1 MLDEKELDNFVDE
14 DQEKEEENIE
24 ETNETEEDQIEENTP
39 VDEETLENIEE
50 GIVPELIDKDLS
62 SLVKSSFLEYAM
74 SVIVSRALPDVR
86 DGLKPVHRRII
97 FGMNELGNG
106 PDKPHKKC
114 ARIVGDVMGRFHPHG
129 DSSIYSALV
138 RLAQPFSVRYT
149 LVDGHGNFGSIDG
162 DGAAAMRYT
171 EARMSKIALEMVR
184 DIKKDTADFMD
195 NYDGEEQEP
204 VVLPSRFPNLLV
216 NGSNGI
222 AVGMATNIPPHNLT
236 ETINAVQAI
245 ARNPELT
252 PFEIME
258 NYLYGPDFPTAGIIL
273 GRSGIKQAYET
284 GQGSIIIRSK
294 CRIEEMHNG
303 KKRIVITEIPY
314 QVNKAA
320 MIEAMGKL
328 VHEKVIDGITDI
340 RDESNKEG
348 IRVVIELRKDVVAE
362 VILNQLYKLTQLQ
375 VSYGIIM
382 LALHN
387 GEPKIMPINEVL
399 KDYFDFQCEVIERRT
414 RFDLN
419 KALDRLH
426 ILEGLLTAIDN
437 IDEVVHIIRSSKTNE
452 MAKNNLMERFNLS
465 DVQTK
470 AILDMRLAR
479 LTGLE
484 RDSIA
489 GEIASLNQ
497 AIMEYRAILA
507 DHEKVV
513 DIVVKE
519 LEEIKQ
525 RYGDERRTEISNDT
539 SMIDDEDLI
548 PQEDI
553 IITITSGGYI
563 KRQDPDTFR
572 SQKRGG
578 KGVKGMSTH
587 EDDLVEQIIYSKTHA
602 DLLIFTNLG
611 KVYRIRG
618 YKVPAATKTSK
629 GTPYVN
635 LFDFEKDEKIN
646 SIVTV
651 DEYIQGQHLFFAT
664 RDGVVKRTPIE
675 EFKLIR
681 QNGKKCITMR
691 EGDELIDVKL
701 TTGHSIICISCDNG
715 KMVKFHEE
723 DVRPM
728 GRTASGV
735 RGMNVDGGAVVG
747 LSTGDEGDLILT
759 ISENGYGKL
768 SHLEDY
774 RLTQR
779 GKKGVSTLNMTE
791 KTGKIVT
798 TKSVNGDE
806 DIMVITVNGILI
818 RTSLKEVSV
827 VGRNTQGV
835 KIIRIKDNEQ
845 VSSIAVVKVSEQDEE
860 IENIDETVENS
871 NETIENSTENVE
883 NQEQESES
891 NQEQVTEEENA
902 QNN

>member
-1 MLDEKELDNFVDE
+1 MLEEKELLENFVDE
-14 DQEKEEENIE
+14 EEEKEEEILE
-24 ETNETEEDQIEENTP
+24 EEQGLED
-39 VDEETLENIEE
+39 LEE
-50 GIVPELIDKDLS
+50 GIVPELIEKDLS
-62 SLVKSSFLEYAM
+62 QIVKSSFLEYAM

-97 FGMNELGNG
+97 YGMNELGNG

-114 ARIVGDVMGRFHPHG
+114 ARIVGDVMGRYHPHG

-149 LVDGHGNFGSIDG
+149 LVDGHGNNGSIDG

-184 DIKKDTADFMD
+184 DIKKDTVDFMD

-204 VVLPSRFPNLLV
+204 VVLPARFPNLLV

-252 PFEIME
+252 PLEIME

-303 KKRIVITEIPY
+303 KKRIIITEIPY
-314 QVNKAA
+314 QVNKAN
-320 MIEAMGKL
+320 MIESIGKL
-328 VHEKVIDGITDI
+328 VHEKVIEGITDI

-348 IRVVIELRKDVVAE
+348 IRVVIEVRKDVVAE

-382 LALHN
+382 LALHK
-387 GEPKIMPINEVL
+387 GEPKIMSINEVL

-426 ILEGLLTAIDN
+426 VLEGLLTAIDN
-437 IDEVVHIIRSSKTNE
+437 IDEVVHIIRNSKTNE
-452 MAKNNLMERFNLS
+452 NARNALMERFNLS
-465 DVQTK
+465 EIQTR

-489 GEIASLNQ
+489 NEIASLNEMI
-497 AIMEYRAILA
+497 ARFREILS
-507 DHEKVV
+507 DHQKVV
-513 DIVVKE
+513 DIVVEE
-519 LEEIKQ
+519 LEEIKEK
-525 RYGDERRTEISNDT
+525 YGDERKTEISNDT

-548 PQEDI
+548 PEEDI

-587 EDDLVEQIIYSKTHA
+587 EDDLVEQIVYSKTHA
-602 DLLIFTNLG
+602 DLLFFTNLG

-618 YKVPAATKTSK
+618 YKVPAATKNSK
-629 GTPYVN
+629 GTPYIN
-635 LFDFEKDEKIN
+635 LFDFEKEEKIK
-646 SIVTV
+646 SIVTF
-651 DEYIQGQHLFFAT
+651 DEYVEGQHLFFAT
-664 RDGVVKRTPIE
+664 KDGVVKRTSIE

-681 QNGKKCITMR
+681 QNGKKAITMR
-691 EGDELIDVKL
+691 EGDELVDVKL
-701 TTGHSIICISCDNG
+701 TTGSSIICMSCDNG
-715 KMVKFHEE
+715 RMVKFHEE

-735 RGMNVDGGAVVG
+735 RGMNTAGGNVVG
-747 LSTGDEGDLILT
+747 LSTADEGELVFV
-759 ISENGYGKL
+759 ISEHGYGKL
-768 SHLEDY
+768 SKLEDY

-779 GKKGVSTLNMTE
+779 GSKGVTTLNMTE
-791 KTGKIVT
+791 KTGKIIT

-806 DIMVITVNGILI
+806 DIMVITEGGILI

-835 KIIRIKDNEQ
+835 KIIRIKDNEK
-845 VSSIAVVKVSEQDEE
+845 VSSIAVVKSEEVEE
-860 IENIDETVENS
+860 TTEQVQEEN
-871 NETIENSTENVE
+871 
-883 NQEQESES
+883 
-891 NQEQVTEEENA
+891 QVTEVTENKE
-902 QNN
+902 

>member
-1 MLDEKELDNFVDE
+1 MIEDNKEIENFD
-14 DQEKEEENIE
+14 DEENKD
-24 ETNETEEDQIEENTP
+24 NEQEVVNEENEKII
-39 VDEETLENIEE
+39 DEAIDEQELENIEE
-50 GIVPELIDKDLS
+50 GIVPELIDKDLAGI
-62 SLVKSSFLEYAM
+62 VKSSFLEYAM

-114 ARIVGDVMGRFHPHG
+114 ARIVGDVMGRYHPHG

-184 DIKKDTADFMD
+184 DIKKDTVDFMD

-204 VVLPSRFPNLLV
+204 IVLPSRFPNLLV

-222 AVGMATNIPPHNLT
+222 AVGMATNIPPHNLI

-245 ARNPELT
+245 ARNPTLT
-252 PFEIME
+252 PLEIME

-294 CRIEEMHNG
+294 TRIEEMHNG
-303 KKRIVITEIPY
+303 KKRIIITEIPY
-314 QVNKAA
+314 QVNKSA

-328 VHEKVIDGITDI
+328 VHEKIIDGITDI

-348 IRVVIELRKDVVAE
+348 IRVVIEVRKDVVAE
-362 VILNQLYKLTQLQ
+362 VILNQLFKLTQLQ

-387 GEPKIMPINEVL
+387 GEPKIMSITEVL

-414 RFDLN
+414 RYDLN

-437 IDEVVHIIRSSKTNE
+437 IDEVVRIIRASKTNE
-452 MAKNNLMERFNLS
+452 IAKNSLMERFNLT

-484 RDSIA
+484 RESIV
-489 GEIASLNQ
+489 GEINSLNE
-497 AIMEYRAILA
+497 AIMEYRAILT
-507 DHEKVV
+507 DHQKVV

-525 RYGDERRTEISNDT
+525 KYGDERRTEISNDT

-563 KRQDPDTFR
+563 KRQDPDSFR

-587 EDDLVEQIIYSKTHA
+587 DDDLVEQIIYSKTHA

-629 GTPYVN
+629 GTPYIN
-635 LFDFEKDEKIN
+635 LFDFEKEEKIR
-646 SIVTV
+646 SIVTF
-651 DEYIQGQHLFFAT
+651 DEYVTGQHLFFAT
-664 RDGVVKRTPIE
+664 RDGIVKRTSIE

-681 QNGKKCITMR
+681 QNGKKCIAMR
-691 EGDELIDVKL
+691 EGDELVDVKL
-701 TTGHSIICISCDNG
+701 TTGHSIICMSCDNG

-723 DVRPM
+723 DVRAM

-735 RGMNVDGGAVVG
+735 KGMNVDGGHVVG
-747 LSTGDEGDLILT
+747 LSTGDEGNLIFV
-759 ISENGYGKL
+759 ISEHGYGKL
-768 SHLEDY
+768 SKIEDY

-779 GKKGVSTLNMTE
+779 GSKGVATMNMTD
-791 KTGKIVT
+791 KTGKILT
-798 TKSVNGDE
+798 TKSVNGNE
-806 DIMVITVNGILI
+806 DIMVITIDGILI
-818 RTSLKEVSV
+818 RTSLKEVNV

-845 VSSIAVVKVSEQDEE
+845 VSSIAVVKA
-860 IENIDETVENS
+860 
-871 NETIENSTENVE
+871 
-883 NQEQESES
+883 
-891 NQEQVTEEENA
+891 TEEESKENPEETSKE
-902 QNN
+902 NNEENLGNTETGQKDSTQTEENTENKE

>member
-1 MLDEKELDNFVDE
+1 MLEEKELLENFVDE
-14 DQEKEEENIE
+14 EEEKEEEILE
-24 ETNETEEDQIEENTP
+24 EEQELED
-39 VDEETLENIEE
+39 VEE
-50 GIVPELIDKDLS
+50 GIVPKLIEKDLS
-62 SLVKSSFLEYAM
+62 QIVKSSFLEYAM

-97 FGMNELGNG
+97 YGMNELGNG

-114 ARIVGDVMGRFHPHG
+114 ARIVGDVMGRYHPHG

-184 DIKKDTADFMD
+184 DIKKDTVDFMD

-204 VVLPSRFPNLLV
+204 VVLPARFPNLLV

-252 PFEIME
+252 PLEIME

-314 QVNKAA
+314 QVNKAN
-320 MIEAMGKL
+320 MIESIGKL
-328 VHEKVIDGITDI
+328 VHEKVIEGITDI

-348 IRVVIELRKDVVAE
+348 IRVVIEVRKDVVAE

-382 LALHN
+382 LALHK

-426 ILEGLLTAIDN
+426 VLEGLLTAIDN
-437 IDEVVHIIRSSKTNE
+437 IDEVVHIIRNSKTNE
-452 MAKNNLMERFNLS
+452 NARNALMERFNLS
-465 DVQTK
+465 EIQTR

-489 GEIASLNQ
+489 NEIASLNEMI
-497 AIMEYRAILA
+497 ARFREILS
-507 DHEKVV
+507 DHQKVV
-513 DIVVKE
+513 DIVVEE
-519 LEEIKQ
+519 LEEIKEK
-525 RYGDERRTEISNDT
+525 YGDERKTEISNDT

-548 PQEDI
+548 PEEDI

-587 EDDLVEQIIYSKTHA
+587 EDDLVEQIVYSKTHA
-602 DLLIFTNLG
+602 DLLFFTNLG

-618 YKVPAATKTSK
+618 YKVPAATKNSK
-629 GTPYVN
+629 GTPYIN
-635 LFDFEKDEKIN
+635 LFDFEKEEKIK
-646 SIVTV
+646 SIVTF
-651 DEYIQGQHLFFAT
+651 DEYVEGQHLFFAT
-664 RDGVVKRTPIE
+664 KDGVVKRTSIE

-681 QNGKKCITMR
+681 QNGKKAITMR
-691 EGDELIDVKL
+691 EGDELVDVKL
-701 TTGHSIICISCDNG
+701 TTGSSIICMSCDNG
-715 KMVKFHEE
+715 RMVKFHEE

-735 RGMNVDGGAVVG
+735 KGMNVSGGSVVG
-747 LSTGDEGDLILT
+747 LSTADEGELVFV
-759 ISENGYGKL
+759 ISEYGYGKL
-768 SHLEDY
+768 SKLEDY

-779 GKKGVSTLNMTE
+779 GSKGVTTLNMTE
-791 KTGKIVT
+791 KTGKIIT

-806 DIMVITVNGILI
+806 DIMVITEGGILI

-835 KIIRIKDNEQ
+835 KIIRIKDNEK
-845 VSSIAVVKVSEQDEE
+845 VSSIAVVKSEEVEE
-860 IENIDETVENS
+860 TTEQVQEEN
-871 NETIENSTENVE
+871 
-883 NQEQESES
+883 
-891 NQEQVTEEENA
+891 QVTEVTENKE
-902 QNN
+902 